1 MAGRI
6 YSIVFT
12 DIAVS
17 AAQDLFEI
25 ATPAATG
32 VNLLGLMVGQSSD
45 YGDAQAEGARVLV
58 IRGATTTGSGG
69 ASVTPVQM
77 MPGTGASVCT
87 CKRNNTTAA
96 TGGTPVQVHND
107 AFNIQSGYQF
117 WWTPETTPRVAP
129 SSRIVVNLPAAPT
142 DAIQMSAT
150 LIFEETS

>member
-25 ATPAATG
+25 ATPAGTG
-32 VNLLGLMVGQSSD
+32 AALLGLMIGQTSD
-45 YGDAQAEGARVLV
+45 YGDAQAEGARLLV
-58 IRGATTTGSGG
+58 IRAATTTGSGG
-69 ASVTPVQM
+69 ASVTPVPM

-96 TGGTPVQVHND
+96 TGGTPVNVHAD
-107 AFNIQSGYQF
+107 AFNIQAGYQL
-117 WWTPETTPRVAP
+117 WWTPETKPRVAP
-129 SSRIVVNLPAAPT
+129 SSRIVVNLPNIPT
-142 DAIQMSAT
+142 DAIQMSGT
-150 LIFEETS
+150 LIFEELE